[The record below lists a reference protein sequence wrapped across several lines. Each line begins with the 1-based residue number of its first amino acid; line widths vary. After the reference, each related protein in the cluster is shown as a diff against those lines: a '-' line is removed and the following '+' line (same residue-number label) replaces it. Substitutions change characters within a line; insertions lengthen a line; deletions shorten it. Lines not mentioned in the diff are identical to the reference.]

1 MTQYRQTGVQ
11 YRASGVAYGAPIVVT
26 PATIAATATVLD
38 EVSVQYRES
47 GLAYRNNYTYSQPDT
62 GIVEIVATV
71 TTVTATVAFSAAASI
86 EANISVDPR
95 IVTSTALGAGV
106 TANYVDIAEVDMSA
120 VAALPTPTLRTDQ
133 ILSVSTIAGVGA
145 ISGTAVVDLE
155 PATIAATATVPA
167 VSVSAHATPGDIAVT
182 SAVGTDRMYTFYPG
196 STNKTPTIGLRNQPT
211 PAAYAL
217 MRHYSPRPKADNL
230 FIINNSSVQN
240 FMPAD
245 ASTVTRTL
253 YGAHLPPTDLTAT
266 EISLLKASG
275 FPIDVGTSGI

>member
-1 MTQYRQTGVQ
+1 VTQYRQTGVQ
-11 YRASGVAYGAPIVVT
+11 YSESGVAYGAPLVVT

-38 EVSVQYRES
+38 EVNVQYREP

-71 TTVTATVAFSAAASI
+71 ATVTAT
-86 EANISVDPR
+86 
-95 IVTSTALGAGV
+95 TALSATAGIEVDISASTIAVVTTIGAGV

-120 VAALPTPTLRTDQ
+120 VAALPTPTLRADQ
-133 ILSVSTIAGVGA
+133 VLSVSTIAGVGT
-145 ISGTAVVDLE
+145 ISGTAVVDLL

-167 VSVSAHATPGDIAVT
+167 VSVSAHVTPGDIAVI
-182 SAVGTDRMYTFYPG
+182 SAVGTDQMYTFYPG

-275 FPIDVGTSGI
+275 FPIDVGTSGS

>member
-11 YRASGVAYGAPIVVT
+11 YSESGVAYGAPIVVT

-47 GLAYRNNYTYSQPDT
+47 GLAYRNNYAYSQPDT

-71 TTVTATVAFSAAASI
+71 ATVTAT
-86 EANISVDPR
+86 
-95 IVTSTALGAGV
+95 TALSATGGIEVDISASTIAGVAALPGPGV
-106 TANYVDIAEVDMSA
+106 TANYIDIEEVDLSG
-120 VAALPTPTLRTDQ
+120 VAALPTPTLRADQ
-133 ILSVSTIAGVGA
+133 ILTVSTIAVTTT
-145 ISGTAVVDLE
+145 ISGTAVVDLL

-167 VSVSAHATPGDIAVT
+167 VSVSAHVTPSDIAVI
-182 SAVGTDRMYTFYPG
+182 SAVGTDQMYTFYPG
-196 STNKTPTIGLRNQPT
+196 STNKTPAVGLRNQPT

-275 FPIDVGTSGI
+275 FPIDVGTSGT

>member
-47 GLAYRNNYTYSQPDT
+47 GLAYRNNYAYSQPDT

-71 TTVTATVAFSAAASI
+71 TTVTAT
-86 EANISVDPR
+86 
-95 IVTSTALGAGV
+95 TALSATGGVEADISASTIAGVAALPGAGV

-120 VAALPTPTLRTDQ
+120 VATLPTPTLRADRV
-133 ILSVSTIAGVGA
+133 LSVSTIAGVGT
-145 ISGTAVVDLE
+145 ISGTAVVDLLVS
-155 PATIAATATVPA
+155 TIAATATVPA

-182 SAVGTDRMYTFYPG
+182 SAVGTDQMYTFYPG

-217 MRHYSPRPKADNL
+217 MRHYAPRPKADNL

-240 FMPAD
+240 FAPAD
-245 ASTVTRTL
+245 VSTVTRTL

-275 FPIDVGTSGI
+275 FPIDVGISGI

>member
-11 YRASGVAYGAPIVVT
+11 YSESGVAYGAPLVVT

-38 EVSVQYRES
+38 EVNVQYREP

-71 TTVTATVAFSAAASI
+71 ATVTAT
-86 EANISVDPR
+86 
-95 IVTSTALGAGV
+95 TALSATAGIEVDISASTIAVVTTIGAGV

-120 VAALPTPTLRTDQ
+120 VAALPTPTLRADQ
-133 ILSVSTIAGVGA
+133 VLSVSTIAGVGT
-145 ISGTAVVDLE
+145 ISGTAVVDLL

-167 VSVSAHATPGDIAVT
+167 VSVSAHVTPGDIAVI
-182 SAVGTDRMYTFYPG
+182 SAVGTDQMYTFYPG

-217 MRHYSPRPKADNL
+217 MRHYAPRPKADNL

-275 FPIDVGTSGI
+275 FPIDVGISGI

>member
-1 MTQYRQTGVQ
+1 VTQYRQTGVQ
-11 YRASGVAYGAPIVVT
+11 YSESGVAYGAPLVVT

-38 EVSVQYRES
+38 EVNVQYREP

-71 TTVTATVAFSAAASI
+71 ATVTAT
-86 EANISVDPR
+86 
-95 IVTSTALGAGV
+95 TALSATAGIEVDISASTIAVVTTIGAGV

-120 VAALPTPTLRTDQ
+120 VAALPTPTLRADQ
-133 ILSVSTIAGVGA
+133 VLSVSTIAGVGT
-145 ISGTAVVDLE
+145 ISGTAVVDLL

-167 VSVSAHATPGDIAVT
+167 VSVSAHVTPGDIAVI
-182 SAVGTDRMYTFYPG
+182 SAVGTDQMYTFYPG

-275 FPIDVGTSGI
+275 FPIDVGISGI

>member
-1 MTQYRQTGVQ
+1 VTQYRQTGVQ
-11 YRASGVAYGAPIVVT
+11 YRASGVAYGAPTVVT

-38 EVSVQYRES
+38 EVNVQYREP
-47 GLAYRNNYTYSQPDT
+47 GLAYRNNYTYSQSDT
-62 GIVEIVATV
+62 GIVEVVATV

-86 EANISVDPR
+86 EANISV
-95 IVTSTALGAGV
+95 STIAGVAALPGAGV

-120 VAALPTPTLRTDQ
+120 VAALPTPTLRADRV
-133 ILSVSTIAGVGA
+133 ISVSTIAATTA
-145 ISGTAVVDLE
+145 ISGTAVVDLL
-155 PATIAATATVPA
+155 PATVAVTATVPA
-167 VSVSAHATPGDIAVT
+167 VTISAHATPGDIAVT
-182 SAVGTDRMYTFYPG
+182 SAVGTDQMYTFYPG

-217 MRHYSPRPKADNL
+217 MRHYAPRPKADNL

-275 FPIDVGTSGI
+275 FPIDVGISGI

>member
-11 YRASGVAYGAPIVVT
+11 YSESGVAYGAPIVVT
-26 PATIAATATVLD
+26 PATIGATATVLD

-71 TTVTATVAFSAAASI
+71 TTVTATTVLSATGGVEADISASTIAGVA
-86 EANISVDPR
+86 
-95 IVTSTALGAGV
+95 ALPGAGV

-120 VAALPTPTLRTDQ
+120 VAALPTPTLRADQ
-133 ILSVSTIAGVGA
+133 VLSVSTIAGVGT
-145 ISGTAVVDLE
+145 ISGTAVVDLLV
-155 PATIAATATVPA
+155 PTIAATATVPA
-167 VSVSAHATPGDIAVT
+167 VTISAHATPGDIAVT

-217 MRHYSPRPKADNL
+217 MRHYAPRPKADNL

-240 FMPAD
+240 FAPAD
-245 ASTVTRTL
+245 VSTVTRTL